1 MKNKF
6 CQFKNQLYIC
16 RVISQSFVL
25 DKKEEILKAALKLF
39 VELGFHATPT
49 SKIAKEA
56 GVANGTLFH
65 YFKTKEELILALYI
79 DIKTRLNKAIY
90 SEINVDNPNQ
100 AMFKAMYFNT
110 LTWSLGNRAEFYFI
124 QQFLSSPFQNLVSIE
139 EVAKQTKPHFDLFE
153 SGIKKKVLKALPVD
167 LVYIMVNSHIAGI
180 HSYLSSNEF
189 PEAKQKKIMNDSF
202 DMLWDMIT

>member
-1 MKNKF
+1 M
-6 CQFKNQLYIC
+6 
-16 RVISQSFVL
+16 ISQSFVL

-39 VELGFHATPT
+39 VEFGFHATPT

-79 DIKTRLNKAIY
+79 DIKTRLNNSIY
-90 SEINVDNPNQ
+90 KDLKTDNPNQ
-100 AMFKAMYFNT
+100 ALFKAMYFNT
-110 LTWSLGNRAEFYFI
+110 LSWSLSNRAEFYFI
-124 QQFLSSPFQNLVSIE
+124 QQFLSSPFQNLVSME
-139 EVAKQTKPHFDLFE
+139 EVAKQTKPHLDLFE
-153 SGIKKKVLKALPVD
+153 LGVQKKVLKSLPAD
-167 LVYIMVNSHIAGI
+167 LLYIMINSHIAGI

-189 PEAKQKKIMNDSF
+189 PEAKQKKIISDSF